1 MSPFLLDNLATISL
15 IAPRPSKTCPYD
27 VNRTVAERGA
37 SLIMRVRYDYPKV
50 SAFSG
55 DKASG
60 RSSGAGRHRHQFDPR
75 KIIIFSRE
83 TTDDKPKESTYAKW
97 KVAQYNNQ

>member
-37 SLIMRVRYDYPKV
+37 FLIMRGRYDTLKFPPSVEIKRAV
-50 SAFSG
+50 AAVEWAG
-55 DKASG
+55 IAI
-60 RSSGAGRHRHQFDPR
+60 SSIRAKLSSFRGKRLTTKPR
-75 KIIIFSRE
+75 
-83 TTDDKPKESTYAKW
+83 
-97 KVAQYNNQ
+97 N